1 MTSALFINGVYE
13 SVLLEILS
21 AQEARRGGFS
31 YLQPHKGQVIAMLRR
46 ENPSTSKPIRLYA
59 STTANL
65 SSICYTA
72 EIVGWS
78 DKRELLVH
86 QSDEIRNHLRE
97 LQQDE
102 LDLFD
107 GAQEGA
113 TQAINII
120 VIQNLKR
127 LENVYSTSL
136 LTKRSDGLPLQ
147 KRTRPGGW
155 SEVNS
160 LGDLLSLPVETRSHV
175 DSCLTRQIADSLK
188 LSNSERASRL
198 KKAQRYAERV
208 QIISIGYRRN
218 ADVIAAVLLRAN
230 GICERCKANAP
241 FTRRSDGSPY
251 LEVHH
256 WKPLSDG
263 GPDIVEN
270 AGALCPNCHRE
281 VHHA

>member
-21 AQEARRGGFS
+21 AQEARGGGFS
-31 YLQPHKGQVIAMLRR
+31 YLQPHKGQAIALLRR
-46 ENPSTSKPIRLYA
+46 ESPSIRKPIRLYA
-59 STTANL
+59 STSANL

-72 EIVGWS
+72 EIVGWK
-78 DKRELLVH
+78 DKRKLLGH

-97 LQQDE
+97 WQQDD

-120 VIQNLKR
+120 MIQHLKR
-127 LENVYSTSL
+127 LETVYSTSL
-136 LTKRSDGLPLQ
+136 LTKRSDGLPLK

-155 SEVNS
+155 SEVNN
-160 LGDLLSLPVETRSHV
+160 LGDLLSLPVETRSHI
-175 DSCLTRQIADSLK
+175 DSCLASQIADSLN
-188 LSNSERASRL
+188 LSDSERESRL
-198 KKAQRYAERV
+198 HQAQRYAERV

-241 FTRRSDGSPY
+241 FIRRSDGSPY

>member
-1 MTSALFINGVYE
+1 MTSALFINGIYE

-21 AQEARRGGFS
+21 AQEVRGGGFS
-31 YLQPHKGQVIAMLRR
+31 YLQPHKGQVIALLRR
-46 ENPSTSKPIRLYA
+46 EDPSTSNPIRLYA

-72 EIVGWS
+72 EIVGWK
-78 DKRELLVH
+78 DKRELLGH
-86 QSDEIRNHLRE
+86 QSVEIRKHLLE
-97 LQQDE
+97 WQQDE

-113 TQAINII
+113 AQAINII
-120 VIQNLKR
+120 IIQNLKR
-127 LENVYSTSL
+127 LETVYSTGL
-136 LTKRSDGLPLQ
+136 LTKRSDGLPLK

-155 SEVNS
+155 SEVNCFD
-160 LGDLLSLPVETRSHV
+160 DLLSLPIETRSHI
-175 DSCLTRQIADSLK
+175 DSCLTSQIADSLN
-188 LSNSERASRL
+188 LPDSERARRL
-198 KKAQRYAERV
+198 QKAQRYAERV

-230 GICERCKANAP
+230 GNCERCKANAP

-263 GPDIVEN
+263 GPDIVDN